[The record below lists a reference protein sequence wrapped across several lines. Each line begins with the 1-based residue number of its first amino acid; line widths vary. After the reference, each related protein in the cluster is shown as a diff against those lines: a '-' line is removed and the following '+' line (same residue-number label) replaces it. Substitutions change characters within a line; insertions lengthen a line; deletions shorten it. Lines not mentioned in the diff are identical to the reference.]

1 MLLLGERLLGNACS
15 PSMCGGGSAVPPRQP
30 SVGVG
35 HVYWET
41 CLSFLWSL
49 SWNSESTEGDTVGPT
64 VCPALIKQTELWEKP
79 KVESMTPVEAHSHQ
93 GPRPS
98 GPTSR
103 GAHGNQGPQ
112 PLGPTAIGALS
123 HWGPRPLGPTSIGA
137 HGNQGPWPL
146 GPTSIGA
153 HGNQGPRPLGPTALG
168 AHGHP
173 AHPIHREGRWPWE
186 AEGGVDPGLS
196 AQSSEAEGQLV
207 CSALARRL
215 AAGGSCSCWSACGG
229 CRVPLAAPS
238 APSPRRVPAAGP

>member
-64 VCPALIKQTELWEKP
+64 VCPALTKQTELWEKP

-123 HWGPRPLGPTSIGA
+123 HWGPR
-137 HGNQGPWPL
+137 PL